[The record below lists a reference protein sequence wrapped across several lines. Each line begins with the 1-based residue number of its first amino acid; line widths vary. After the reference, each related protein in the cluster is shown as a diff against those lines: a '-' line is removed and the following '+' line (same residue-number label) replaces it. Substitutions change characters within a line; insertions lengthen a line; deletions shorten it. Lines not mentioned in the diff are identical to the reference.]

1 MFYQVEPTMW
11 TQWKYIEGINADIR
25 NSEIHPMFNKGLAQD
40 IESMWEQVAGVHETF
55 KIWKQV
61 YWDVKLRRPALGVA
75 AKKYAVRI
83 QTNKVYRKR
92 STFIAQSP
100 DSGK

>member
-1 MFYQVEPTMW
+1 MW

-55 KIWKQV
+55 KIWK
-61 YWDVKLRRPALGVA
+61 
-75 AKKYAVRI
+75 
-83 QTNKVYRKR
+83 
-92 STFIAQSP
+92 
-100 DSGK
+100 